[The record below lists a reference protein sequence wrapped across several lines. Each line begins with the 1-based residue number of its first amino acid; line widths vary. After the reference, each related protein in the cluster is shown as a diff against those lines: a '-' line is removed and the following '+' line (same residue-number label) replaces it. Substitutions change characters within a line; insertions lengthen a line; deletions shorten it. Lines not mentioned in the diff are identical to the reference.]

1 MIATK
6 DMRTE
11 DTLWR
16 IPGRTGS
23 EENDPGD
30 VDLELVFHNILK
42 KLAVYEEWLSV
53 VNDAVGF
60 GLLGPILVL
69 EIPVPFEF
77 LWRLFLIPC
86 STRHEW
92 WTRKGWRL
100 KD

>member
-6 DMRTE
+6 
-11 DTLWR
+11 
-16 IPGRTGS
+16 GVRTGDKLRRIAKRTGG
-23 EENDPGD
+23 EEDDPGD
-30 VDLELVFHNILK
+30 VDLELVFHDVLK
-42 KLAVYEEWLSV
+42 KLAVDEEWLCV
-53 VNDAVGF
+53 VNCAVGF
-60 GLLGPILVL
+60 GLLGPIPVL

-77 LWRLFLIPC
+77 LWWLFLVPC